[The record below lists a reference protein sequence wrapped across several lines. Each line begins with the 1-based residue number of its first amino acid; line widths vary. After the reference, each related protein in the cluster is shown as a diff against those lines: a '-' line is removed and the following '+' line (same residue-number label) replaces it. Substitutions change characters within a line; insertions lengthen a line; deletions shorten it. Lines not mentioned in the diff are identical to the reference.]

1 MKAIANVLTI
11 LVAFCALNNAQAQY
25 AAASSEGQGRMPA
38 IPAPGGLQNP
48 LLAGIP
54 SGVSTANVLSLSL
67 KDAVDRG
74 LRYNLGIALGQ
85 QSIRAAQSSRLR
97 ALSELLPHLTAETSE
112 VVQQVNL
119 ASVGF
124 SGLPN
129 IPQLVGPFAV
139 FDMRARLSQSLDFSK
154 ISEVRAGT
162 KKVIAAESSYQNT
175 RDQVAVACLQLYM
188 QAAAGSSRV
197 EASRSQLKTARALY
211 DLAVSRR
218 SAGFIPGIEVL
229 RSQVQMQVQQQ
240 RLILSENEFA
250 KQKLALAQAI
260 GLPMGQEFELTD
272 QAAYAPLSSIT
283 LDDALRD
290 AYNNRGDYQ
299 SVQAQVKAA
308 EEARKAAVKQKLPSL
323 DLNANYGDIGQR
335 PLMSHGSFFIG
346 MSLRI
351 PIFQGRET
359 ESKILAADA
368 LLEQQKADLESL
380 HARIYYEIRSAF
392 LDLQSSADRVSVAKS
407 SLDLAGEQVAQA
419 QDRFAA
425 GVVSNIEVVLAQDT
439 LALATEDYISSLHA
453 HNLAKVSLAQALGM
467 AASGYEKILR
477 GK

>member
-1 MKAIANVLTI
+1 MKAITSILTVLVT
-11 LVAFCALNNAQAQY
+11 LCALNSARAQY
-25 AAASSEGQGRMPA
+25 PGARSEGQSRMSA
-38 IPAPGGLQNP
+38 IPAPGGSQNP

-54 SGVSTANVLSLSL
+54 SGVPTGNVLSLTL

-74 LRYNLGIALGQ
+74 LRYNLGIMLGQ
-85 QSIRAAQSSRLR
+85 QSVRAAQSSRLR
-97 ALSELLPHLTAETSE
+97 ALSGLLPHITAETSE

-119 ASVGF
+119 ASFGF
-124 SGLPN
+124 TGLPN
-129 IPQLVGPFAV
+129 VPQIVGPFSV
-139 FDMRARLSQSLDFSK
+139 FDVRARLSQSLDFSR

-162 KKVIAAESSYQNT
+162 ENVNATERSYQNI
-175 RDQVAVACLQLYM
+175 RDQVALVCLQLYM

-197 EASRSQLKTARALY
+197 EASRAQLKTAKALY

-229 RSQVQMQVQQQ
+229 RSQVQMQAQQQ
-240 RLILSENEFA
+240 RLILAENEFA

-260 GLPMGQEFELTD
+260 GLPLGQEFELAD
-272 QAAYAPLSSIT
+272 QVTYTPLVPIT
-283 LDDALRD
+283 PEDALQD
-290 AYNNRGDYQ
+290 AYNNRADYQ
-299 SVQAQVKAA
+299 SLQAQVKAA
-308 EEARKAAVKQKLPSL
+308 EELRKASVRQKLPSL

-335 PLMSHGSFFIG
+335 PFMSHGSFFIG

-359 ESKILAADA
+359 ESRILAADA
-368 LLEQQKADLESL
+368 QLEQQKADLESL
-380 HARIYYEIRSAF
+380 HARIYYEIQSAF
-392 LDLQSSADRVSVAKS
+392 LDLKSSADRVSVAKS
-407 SLDLAGEQVAQA
+407 NLDLAGEQVAQA

-439 LALATEDYISSLHA
+439 LALATEDYISSLYA
-453 HNLAKVSLAQALGM
+453 HNLAKVNLAQALGM
-467 AASGYEKILR
+467 AASGYEKFLR